1 MDPVDVV
8 GLMCARDAK
17 WGGESGISSSMAV
30 HNEIL
35 RNRPDLLEILY
46 RGYFHHKRHDAKNR
60 GRKLLTEHYC
70 PVFCDIGGETICSFL
85 PSVIE
90 GAVEEGLTTFTDAE
104 REALEYMKSIAE
116 SPEFRFDM
124 EIAPGDMQ
132 FLNNRAI
139 LHNRLDYEDYPEPE
153 RRRLMLRLWLTMP
166 GWRKYPPTIPH
177 TDVELQTEPA

>member
-1 MDPVDVV
+1 
-8 GLMCARDAK
+8 
-17 WGGESGISSSMAV
+17 
-30 HNEIL
+30 
-35 RNRPDLLEILY
+35 
-46 RGYFHHKRHDAKNR
+46 
-60 GRKLLTEHYC
+60 
-70 PVFCDIGGETICSFL
+70 VFCDIGGETICSFL